1 MRVGNDV
8 ADGRDSASAATTRLG
23 DHPVPYSRSV
33 PTGTRAT
40 MPGDSAPTFDLQS
53 HSTASDGALVPARV
67 VRSAH
72 RAGVR
77 TMSLTDHDSVAGVQE
92 AIDTAER
99 LGGIRVVPGIEVSTI
114 DDAHADLHVCGYLI
128 DHTSEELAAS
138 LEAWRA
144 DRAGRADRMIDALFE
159 LGWAVDVA
167 GLRARRDAG
176 RSIGRPHVAAAAF
189 DHPANAERIEA
200 EELDTAV
207 DLLVAY
213 LVDGAPAF
221 RTRTTPTVQEAI
233 SAIHAAGG
241 VAVWAHPFWDVA
253 EPAAITATLERFVG
267 LGLDGVE
274 TFYASF
280 SEEQTRF
287 LHGEATRLGLLTTGS
302 SDFHGPHHPN
312 FSSFRSFSLYD
323 LEPHWGPLAEWMD

>member
-1 MRVGNDV
+1 MPVRHQPSD
-8 ADGRDSASAATTRLG
+8 ASPA
-23 DHPVPYSRSV
+23 
-33 PTGTRAT
+33 
-40 MPGDSAPTFDLQS
+40 FDLQS

-67 VRSAH
+67 VRAA
-72 RAGVR
+72 REAGVR
-77 TMSLTDHDSVAGVQE
+77 TMSLTDHDSVAGVAE
-92 AIDTAER
+92 AIATAER

-128 DHTSEELAAS
+128 DHTSPELLRS
-138 LEAWRA
+138 LERWRA

-213 LVDGAPAF
+213 LIDGAPAF
-221 RTRTTPTVQEAI
+221 RTRTTPTVEEAI
-233 SAIHAAGG
+233 AAIHAAGG
-241 VAVWAHPFWDVA
+241 VAVWAHPFWDVTKPD
-253 EPAAITATLERFVG
+253 EVRETLERFHG
-267 LGLDGVE
+267 YGLDGVE
-274 TFYASF
+274 VFYASF
-280 SEEQTRF
+280 TEEQTTF
-287 LHGEATRLGLLTTGS
+287 LHAETTRLGLITTGS
-302 SDFHGPHHPN
+302 ADFHGPHHPN
-312 FSSFRSFSLYD
+312 FSRFRDFSLYG
-323 LEPHWGPLAEWMD
+323 LQPTWGPLQEWMD

>member
-1 MRVGNDV
+1 MSGEN
-8 ADGRDSASAATTRLG
+8 
-23 DHPVPYSRSV
+23 
-33 PTGTRAT
+33 
-40 MPGDSAPTFDLQS
+40 APTFDLQS
-53 HSTASDGALVPARV
+53 HSTASDGALVPSRV

-99 LGGIRVVPGIEVSTI
+99 LGGITVVPGIEVSTI
-114 DDAHADLHVCGYLI
+114 DEAHADLHVCGYLV
-128 DHTSEELAAS
+128 DHTSADLAGA
-138 LEAWRA
+138 LEDWRA

-200 EELDTAV
+200 EELDTAT

-213 LVDGAPAF
+213 LVPGAPAF
-221 RTRTTPTVQEAI
+221 RTRTTPTVGEAI
-233 SAIHAAGG
+233 EAIHGAGG
-241 VAVWAHPFWDVA
+241 IAVWAHPFWDVDD
-253 EPAAITATLERFVG
+253 EDSIRATLERFVG

-280 SEEQTRF
+280 DEAQTRF
-287 LHGEATRLGLLTTGS
+287 LHGEATRLGLITTGS
-302 SDFHGPHHPN
+302 ADFHGPHHPN
-312 FSSFRSFSLYD
+312 FSRFRDFSTYG
-323 LEPHWGPLAEWMD
+323 LEPTWGPLAEWMD